1 MPFYK
6 YIYNFIVSCCF
17 KGYHL
22 ISLETVAEWL
32 RILAKRLIT
41 SKAALAVKSGETH
54 SEPVGGRG
62 AGTLLLVGREHQVS
76 AYYRYTSPD
85 GKRPWIELGT
95 LGSRYS
101 LEIAREQCVEYWQMR
116 KQFPYL
122 KEHIAEKV
130 DVDKERLEAEQ
141 RLRETEL
148 KSATFEELLHD
159 YVTHLDEQ
167 GRVSAGSI
175 GKALDTQVIESH
187 PHLASKKAKL
197 IDSANISEILT
208 PISKR
213 GAKVYRNRVR
223 SYLHAAFKFG
233 LDREY
238 DETRSSEKSF
248 GLDSNPVS
256 AIPALSGVDN
266 AGARSLDDSELR
278 QLYLHVADVVSVGPI
293 MAALI
298 QFLIATGGQRPS
310 QVLRVPWTDYD
321 FVNDYFK
328 IIDKKGRGSE
338 PRVHVVPLSA
348 RAKGILLEL
357 KTTTGGHKW
366 PFSITGKAPISIQS
380 LKNIARRFLSGEY
393 GQDVEY
399 FTVRDLRRTCKQV
412 MTRAKIS
419 REQRNL
425 LQNHGQTGVDAKHYD
440 NDPLA
445 HLSAKEETMGRYER
459 ALENVLSGSTTGNV
473 IPLRG

>member
-1 MPFYK
+1 MA
-6 YIYNFIVSCCF
+6 
-17 KGYHL
+17 
-22 ISLETVAEWL
+22 LETG
-32 RILAKRLIT
+32 K
-41 SKAALAVKSGETH
+41 TH

-62 AGTLLLVGREHQVS
+62 AGTLLLVGRERQVS

-85 GKRPWIELGT
+85 GKRPWIELGA
-95 LGSRYS
+95 LGPRYGM
-101 LEIAREQCVEYWQMR
+101 EAARGQCVEYWQLR
-116 KQFPYL
+116 RQFPYL

-130 DVDKERLEAEQ
+130 NAEKVRLETEQ
-141 RLRETEL
+141 QLREAEL
-148 KSATFEELLHD
+148 KSATLEELLHD
-159 YVTHLDEQ
+159 YVVHLAEQ
-167 GRVSAGSI
+167 GKVSAQAI
-175 GKALDTQVIESH
+175 GKALDTVVVGSH
-187 PHLASKKAKL
+187 PSLALKKAKL
-197 IDSANISEILT
+197 IDSRDISEILT
-208 PISKR
+208 PLSKR
-213 GAKVYRNRVR
+213 GKKVYRNRVR

-248 GLDSNPVS
+248 GLDNNPVS
-256 AIPALSGVDN
+256 AIPALSGVDSV
-266 AGARSLDDSELR
+266 GARSLDELELR
-278 QLYLHVADVVSVGPI
+278 QFYLHVADVVSVGPI

-321 FVNDYFK
+321 FVNNYFK

-348 RAKGILLEL
+348 RAKAILLEL
-357 KTTTGGHKW
+357 KTTTGDHEW

-380 LKNIARRFLSGEY
+380 LKNIARRFLLSEH
-393 GQDVEY
+393 GQGMEH

-412 MTRAKIS
+412 MTRAKIP

-445 HLSAKEETMGRYER
+445 HLPAKKEAMGRYDR
-459 ALENVLSGSTTGNV
+459 ALENVLSGAATGNV

>member
-1 MPFYK
+1 M
-6 YIYNFIVSCCF
+6 
-17 KGYHL
+17 
-22 ISLETVAEWL
+22 
-32 RILAKRLIT
+32 AKRLIT
-41 SKAALAVKSGETH
+41 SRAALTVKPGETH

-62 AGTLLLVGREHQVS
+62 AGTLLLVGRERQVS

-85 GKRPWIELGT
+85 GKRPWIELGA
-95 LGSRYS
+95 LGSRYG
-101 LEIAREQCVEYWQMR
+101 LEDARGQCVEYWQLR
-116 KQFPYL
+116 RQFPYL
-122 KEHIAEKV
+122 KEHIAEKANAE
-130 DVDKERLEAEQ
+130 KERLEAEQ
-141 RLRETEL
+141 RLREAEL
-148 KSATFEELLHD
+148 KSATLEELLHD
-159 YVTHLDEQ
+159 YVTHLAEQ
-167 GRVSAGSI
+167 GKVSARAI
-175 GKALDTQVIESH
+175 GKTLDTVVIESH
-187 PHLASKKAKL
+187 PDLASKKAKL

-208 PISKR
+208 PLSKR
-213 GAKVYRNRVR
+213 GKKVYRNRVR

-248 GLDSNPVS
+248 GLDNNPVS

-266 AGARSLDDSELR
+266 VGTHSLDDPELR
-278 QLYLHVADVVSVGPI
+278 RLYLHVADVVSVGPI

-298 QFLIATGGQRPS
+298 QFLIATAGQRPS

-321 FVNDYFK
+321 FKKNYFK

-348 RAKGILLEL
+348 RAKAILLEL
-357 KTTTGGHKW
+357 KATTGDHEW

-393 GQDVEY
+393 GQGVEP
-399 FTVRDLRRTCKQV
+399 FTVRDIRRTCKQV
-412 MTRAKIS
+412 MTRAKIP

-445 HLSAKEETMGRYER
+445 HLSTKEEAMGRYEH
-459 ALENVLSGSTTGNV
+459 ALENVLSGSITGNA
-473 IPLRG
+473 ISLRG